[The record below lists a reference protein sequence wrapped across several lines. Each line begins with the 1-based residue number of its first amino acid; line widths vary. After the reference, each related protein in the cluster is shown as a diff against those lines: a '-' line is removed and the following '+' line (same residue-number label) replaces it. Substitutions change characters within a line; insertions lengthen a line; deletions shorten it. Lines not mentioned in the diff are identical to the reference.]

1 MRWDVLMQQGRSSK
15 RRILIFSASFGG
27 GHRSAAEA
35 LIRYYR
41 EHYADTVEVRI
52 VDFFEGFM
60 PGVNVLAKFAY
71 QQSVAFFPA
80 LYGTFFELSN
90 QLPSNPVVHELRIMG
105 FQRAQS
111 YIDEFEPDAVI
122 STFPIAGG
130 VVSDIKIERPMVA
143 ATVITDYGVHR
154 TWLHPSTDLYFV
166 AAKEVR
172 EDLVVRGI
180 PWDRVV
186 VSGIPVHEK
195 FSQKLER
202 GECRRALGLSDRFT
216 VLLTSAAGLTSDVRD
231 IAAELASA
239 GIQVAAATG
248 SNTRLKRRLE
258 TLSKKTELVK
268 VFGHTPEMHRLMRA
282 ADVLVGKAGGLT
294 VSEALA
300 VGLPLI
306 IYNPVPGQEIY
317 NVDFLVNAGA
327 GLLSRDEEDVVEKVK
342 FLSAHP
348 DRLIQVAGNA
358 ATLGKPAA
366 AQTIAERVL
375 AAVR

>member
-1 MRWDVLMQQGRSSK
+1 MPQRRSAK

-35 LIRYYR
+35 LLRYYR
-41 EHYADTVEVRI
+41 AHHSDSVEARI
-52 VDFFEGFM
+52 VDFFDEFM

-80 LYGTFFELSN
+80 LYGTFYEASN

-105 FQRAQS
+105 FQRATAF
-111 YIDEFEPDAVI
+111 IDEFCPDAVI
-122 STFPIAGG
+122 STFPVAGG
-130 VVSDIKIERPMVA
+130 VVSDIKLERPMVA
-143 ATVITDYGVHR
+143 ATVITDWGVHR

-166 AAKEVR
+166 AGKEVR

-180 PWDRVV
+180 PWDRAV

-195 FSQKLER
+195 FSEPLGR
-202 GECRRALGLSDRFT
+202 PECRKSLGLADRFT

-231 IAAELASA
+231 IAAELAGA
-239 GIQVAAATG
+239 GIQVIAATG
-248 SNTRLKRRLE
+248 HSSRLKRRLD
-258 TLSKKTELVK
+258 TLSRKTELLHVY
-268 VFGHTPEMHRLMRA
+268 GHTPEMHKMMRA

-317 NVDFLVNAGA
+317 NVDFLVNSGA
-327 GLLSRDEEDVVEKVK
+327 GLLSRDEEDVVEKVR
-342 FLSAHP
+342 FLSTHP
-348 DRLIQVAGNA
+348 DRLAQMAGDA
-358 ATLGKPAA
+358 SMLGKPAA
-366 AQTIAERVL
+366 AQTVCERVL
-375 AAVR
+375 AAIR